1 VLGIKVQRDLT
12 KRTMRLT
19 QTAYATKVLERFG
32 LRECRPKSTPDSAT
46 DMDEAWDDDEAEQ
59 ADATVYRA
67 MVGSIGY
74 LASCTRPDLAF
85 TAQRLATRLHDPR
98 TLHLMAAKR
107 ALRYLLGTIDLG
119 IELTAKAT
127 KLEGWCDASWAPKP
141 DRKSV
146 SGFIALIG
154 NAPVAW
160 KSVRQRVVALSS
172 CEAEYIA
179 MAELAKELLW
189 LRNLLADLGLVQGPT
204 IVYCDNKSA
213 IATALHTSVKA
224 RSKHIDTRHHF
235 LRQLVED
242 KTIEVVYAPTT
253 SMLAD
258 CLTKKANNHALA
270 KFQQSVMAKAS
281 IQGAC

>member
-1 VLGIKVQRDLT
+1 
-12 KRTMRLT
+12 
-19 QTAYATKVLERFG
+19 
-32 LRECRPKSTPDSAT
+32 
-46 DMDEAWDDDEAEQ
+46 
-59 ADATVYRA
+59 
-67 MVGSIGY
+67 
-74 LASCTRPDLAF
+74 
-85 TAQRLATRLHDPR
+85 
-98 TLHLMAAKR
+98 
-107 ALRYLLGTIDLG
+107 
-119 IELTAKAT
+119 
-127 KLEGWCDASWAPKP
+127 
-141 DRKSV
+141 V

-172 CEAEYIA
+172 CEVEYIA